1 MQDFKQL
8 QAWQRAHALSIML
21 HGLARGFTRA
31 GHASLRA
38 QLTRAADSIAANIV
52 EGCGSST
59 RKEFARFLE
68 IAVKSAS
75 ETEHHL
81 LLARDLRLL
90 PPADWQRLTAETIAI
105 RKMTH
110 TYRKKILETVA
121 TPS

>member
-59 RKEFARFLE
+59 GPVGISVCEVRELAKVRFGDE
-68 IAVKSAS
+68 SIG
-75 ETEHHL
+75 EE
-81 LLARDLRLL
+81 DG
-90 PPADWQRLTAETIAI
+90 E
-105 RKMTH
+105 
-110 TYRKKILETVA
+110 VA
-121 TPS
+121 